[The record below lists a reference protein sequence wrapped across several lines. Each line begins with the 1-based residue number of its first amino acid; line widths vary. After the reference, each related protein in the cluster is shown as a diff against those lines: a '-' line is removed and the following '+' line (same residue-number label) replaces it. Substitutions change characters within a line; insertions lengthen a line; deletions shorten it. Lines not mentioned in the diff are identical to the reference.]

1 MPFGRGQSWR
11 HHDPRT
17 EHDCPPTRAQSD
29 GRRAGGGEK
38 GLVLAY
44 SAPMHAPKITPE
56 IVLRAYSEGLFP
68 MAERRDD
75 PSLFWV
81 SPDRRGIFPLE
92 AFEVAKR
99 LARTVRSDK
108 FAVTVDTAFKEVM
121 LACAAPGEGREETWI
136 NDEILRLYAALHAS
150 GHAHSVETRLDGKL
164 VGGLYGVHL
173 GGAFFGESMFSHVS
187 DASKV
192 ALVHLVARMKRGGF
206 KLLDAQFLT
215 PHLAR
220 LGAVEIPRARYLAK
234 LNQAI
239 ATPAFWPGAYWPA
252 SSGSVGMASLA
263 PALGETALTG
273 AEATTAGPW
282 AGALVMQLI
291 TQTS

>member
-1 MPFGRGQSWR
+1 
-11 HHDPRT
+11 
-17 EHDCPPTRAQSD
+17 
-29 GRRAGGGEK
+29 
-38 GLVLAY
+38 
-44 SAPMHAPKITPE
+44 MHAPKITPE
-56 IVLRAYSEGLFP
+56 IVLRAYAEGLFP

-81 SPDRRGIFPLE
+81 SPDRRGVFPLE
-92 AFEVAKR
+92 IFKVPKR
-99 LARTVRSDK
+99 LARTIRSDK
-108 FAVTVDTAFKEVM
+108 FTVTVDTAFTDVM
-121 LACAAPGEGREETWI
+121 LACAAPAEGREETWI

-150 GHAHSVETRLDGKL
+150 GHAHSVETRFEGRL

-173 GGAFFGESMFSHVS
+173 GGAFFGESMFSHIT

-192 ALVHLVARMKRGGF
+192 ALVHLVARLKCGGF

-215 PHLAR
+215 PHLAS
-220 LGAVEIPRARYLAK
+220 LGAVEIPRVRYLAK

-239 ATPAFWPGAYWPA
+239 ATPAYWPA

-263 PALGETALTG
+263 PALGDTGLTG
-273 AEATTAGPW
+273 ATAATAGPW
-282 AGALVMQLI
+282 PGALVMHLI